1 MSVHMRTLEDN
12 AQALQRAGNQLMI
25 KMVQRGNR
33 RINVK
38 HRIHK
43 MKKCLTQIQSNKIVS
58 IKLSFSMSIQQG
70 FAFFGKN
77 FCSYANCCTFEPIW
91 KYKNHILTLSTGR
104 RVKNI
109 IGYNKKYLLTVNLTT
124 NNQLITLSIY
134 LLIPKGGL
142 ALLRLTGCQYP
153 SHWNGFLFLKY
164 FFAGCLSVDRILF

>member
-12 AQALQRAGNQLMI
+12 AQALQRAGNQLI

-58 IKLSFSMSIQQG
+58 IKLSFSMSIQRG

-77 FCSYANCCTFEPIW
+77 FCSYANCCRFEPIW

-109 IGYNKKYLLTVNLTT
+109 IGYNEKYLLTVNLTT
-124 NNQLITLSIY
+124 NNQLLTLSIY